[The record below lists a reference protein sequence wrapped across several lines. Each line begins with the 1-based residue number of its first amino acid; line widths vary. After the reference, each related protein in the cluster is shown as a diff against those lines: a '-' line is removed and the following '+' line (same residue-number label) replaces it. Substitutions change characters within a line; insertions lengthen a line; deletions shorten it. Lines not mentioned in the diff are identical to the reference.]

1 MLIEQPALPATS
13 AVRAELAGLMV
24 HAMRRYAAGA
34 APANAVETE
43 VKRQL
48 DQITD
53 ARRTTQELARRVD
66 RLPTARRKSLLSPR
80 FADLGADRPVMQAEV
95 RGLVDRLRPTTL
107 NPGGPVTSS
116 PRFELTFSHVIC
128 RDESNP
134 EALGSDEPY
143 GVFGV
148 LSEADALASRPP
160 RVVKTPTYE
169 NVDDGDRRPSSGSQ
183 NLQLFGPGRITSD
196 LIVTA
201 VWMEQ
206 DLGADGV
213 KVVNAIKVGLGIA
226 AAIAKATGAAL
237 VAAVLG
243 AGQTVAGLIES
254 LGADDQVGAQITI
267 ALSEAEA
274 VALTRSSARVELPR
288 LRFNGGD
295 SNGIYDAFLA
305 LRRS

>member
-1 MLIEQPALPATS
+1 MLIDQPALPATS

-24 HAMRRYAAGA
+24 HAMRRYAAGVG
-34 APANAVETE
+34 PANAVETE

-66 RLPTARRKSLLSPR
+66 RLPAARRKSLLSPR
-80 FADLGADRPVMQAEV
+80 FADLGADRPVRPDEV
-95 RGLVDRLRPTTL
+95 RGLIDRLRPPV

-134 EALGSDEPY
+134 EPLGSDEPY

-148 LSEADALASRPP
+148 ISEADSLASRPP

-213 KVVNAIKVGLGIA
+213 KVVNAIKFGLGIA

-243 AGQTVAGLIES
+243 AAQTVAGLIES

-305 LRRS
+305 LRRT